1 MKRSVKMTSTTRPR
15 RGEIWIVTFDPTLGA
30 EITKEQPAVV
40 VDVPEVGKLPLH
52 IVVPVTE
59 WNAGYAMLPW
69 HTKLEPSS
77 LNGLSKDSSA
87 DSFQVKSVS
96 VKRFKSKV
104 GEVSPEELENIT
116 AGIALCVGYDG

>member
-1 MKRSVKMTSTTRPR
+1 M
-15 RGEIWIVTFDPTLGA
+15 
-30 EITKEQPAVV
+30 

-59 WNAGYAMLPW
+59 WNASYATLPW

-96 VKRFKSKV
+96 VKRFKYRI
-104 GEVSPEELENIT
+104 GEVSSEELENIV
-116 AGIALCVGYDG
+116 AGIALCVGYE

>member
-1 MKRSVKMTSTTRPR
+1 MTSTTSPC
-15 RGEIWIVTFDPTLGA
+15 RGEIWIVRFDPTLGA
-30 EITKEQPAVV
+30 EIKKDRPAVV

-52 IVVPVTE
+52 IVVPVMQ
-59 WNAGYAMLPW
+59 WNARYAALPW

-96 VKRFKSKV
+96 VIRFKSRV
-104 GEVSPEELENIT
+104 GEVSSEELENII
-116 AGIALCVGYDG
+116 AGIALCVGYN